1 MNEQLV
7 AAAELS
13 KGQICIAGP
22 SGGGLCDSAEQMA
35 AGIGSSDKAAACCR
49 KMVCVSLFV
58 AVLLFRSAAGSTCA
72 QSVGE

>member
-13 KGQICIAGP
+13 EGQISIA
-22 SGGGLCDSAEQMA
+22 SAEQMA

-58 AVLLFRSAAGSTCA
+58 AALLLRSAVGSTCA